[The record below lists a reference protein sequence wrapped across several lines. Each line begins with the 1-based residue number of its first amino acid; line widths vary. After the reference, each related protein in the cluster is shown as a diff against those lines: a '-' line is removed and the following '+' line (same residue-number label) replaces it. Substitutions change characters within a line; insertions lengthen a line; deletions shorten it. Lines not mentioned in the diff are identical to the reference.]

1 MHGLHLWEI
10 ESRTP
15 YLLMLVV
22 NMFQFSPELIIFFS
36 LVSFSLGNEGH
47 HGRPDLT
54 LHPSPPS
61 PYILYFIGHK
71 KSFSASLATE

>member
-36 LVSFSLGNEGH
+36 VSSSLGNEGH
-47 HGRPDLT
+47 HGDLT
-54 LHPSPPS
+54 SPSIP

-71 KSFSASLATE
+71 K